1 MDRPIDPSSI
11 RSRQRRRVVS
21 ALALAGLLLAAVLAI
36 RTIVGPSVDRA
47 RVRIAA
53 VEVGPVDATISATGL
68 VVPDVEQVIASPVDA
83 RVLRIRQRAGATVK
97 TGEPLMDLD
106 LNETRLAVDRLTQDL
121 AIKSNDQA
129 RRKIGLERSLIDLD
143 GRTEIKRLQLGQL
156 KAQLSRDQQLHQE
169 GLLSNEMLHK
179 SELAAA
185 QAEVELRQLTAE
197 RDNTQAATRAELEG
211 LALEM
216 AKLRR
221 EESEARRLLDLA
233 AIRADRDGVLT
244 WAITQDGVAI
254 RKGEVVARLA
264 DFGSF
269 RIDAQVSD
277 VQAPR
282 LAVGQPAVV
291 TLADTTLE
299 GTLTSINPAVVNGT
313 ITVTIALRERAHP
326 LLRPNLR
333 ADVQLVTDRKARTLR
348 IRRGPFAT
356 GEGTQPVFVVHGAR
370 AVRTPVRFGVSSAD
384 YFEIVNGLSEGDEAI
399 VSDMRDY
406 LSAKELRLK

>member
-1 MDRPIDPSSI
+1 MDRPIDPASI
-11 RSRQRRRVVS
+11 RARRRRRVRS
-21 ALALAGLLLAAVLAI
+21 ALACAGLLIVAALTVRAI
-36 RTIVGPSVDRA
+36 AGPSVERS
-47 RVRIAA
+47 RVRLAT

-68 VVPDVEQVIASPVDA
+68 VVPEVEQVIASPVDA

-97 TGEPLMDLD
+97 SGDPIVDLD
-106 LNETRLAVDRLTQDL
+106 LNETRLAVDRLSQDL
-121 AIKSNDQA
+121 AIKANDQA
-129 RRKIGLERSLIDLD
+129 RRKIALERSLIDLD
-143 GRTEIKRLQLGQL
+143 ARAEIKQLQLGQL
-156 KAQLSRDQQLHQE
+156 KAQLSRDAQLHQE
-169 GLLSNEMLHK
+169 GLLSNELLHK

-185 QAEVELRQLTAE
+185 QAAVELRQLTAE
-197 RDNTQAATRAELEG
+197 RDNAQAATRAEIDG

-221 EESEARRLLDLA
+221 EEGEARRLLDLA
-233 AIRADRDGVLT
+233 AIRADRDGVIT
-244 WAITQDGVAI
+244 WALTQDGSAI

-269 RIDAQVSD
+269 RVDAQVSD

-282 LAVGQPAVV
+282 LAAGRPAIVR
-291 TLADTTLE
+291 LGDTVLE
-299 GTLTSINPAVVNGT
+299 GTLAAINPAVVNGT
-313 ITVTIALRERAHP
+313 ITVTVVLRDRAHP

-333 ADVQLVTDRKARTLR
+333 VDVQLVTDRKARTLR
-348 IRRGPFAT
+348 VRRGPFAT
-356 GEGTQPVFVVHGAR
+356 GEGTQQVFVVRGAR

-384 YFEIVNGLSEGDEAI
+384 YFEILSGLAEGDEAI